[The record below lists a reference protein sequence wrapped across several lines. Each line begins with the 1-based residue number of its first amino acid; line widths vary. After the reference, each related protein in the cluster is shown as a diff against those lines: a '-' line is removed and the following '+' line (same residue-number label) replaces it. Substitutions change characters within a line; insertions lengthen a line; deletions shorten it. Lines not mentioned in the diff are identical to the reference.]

1 MSRMRKRGIKGSRV
15 FSLKDKD
22 KERVQ
27 TFSLSLMFA
36 TNKSDSQLL
45 FRVPHMM
52 ILWTLFLM
60 IGLTSPLTL
69 HAAGDTLAEVDG
81 VAITSEEVEKLL
93 ASQLSKLEEQ
103 IYNLKR
109 QRVEALIN
117 EKLLAK
123 AAAKRGVSVPAL
135 LDAEVTSKVGLVTE
149 QEIEKFY
156 QENKA
161 QLKGEESTVRD
172 QIRGHLQNQKLVAKR
187 EEFLK
192 SLRSQA
198 KIVVNLNPP
207 PVLRVEVSVDGAP
220 FKGPAKAPVT
230 IVEFSDFYC
239 PFCRR
244 VLPTLAQLESQYGDK
259 IKLVFRDF
267 PIDNLHPGASK
278 AHEAARCANEQG
290 KFWPYHDKLFASP
303 PKSGPEIFKGFAKE
317 LGLDATAFESCFDS
331 GKYQATVKKDVEE
344 GNRVGV
350 TGTPAFF
357 INGRMI
363 SGAQPLE
370 SFVRVIDDELARVA
384 SAKRKE

>member
-1 MSRMRKRGIKGSRV
+1 MVI
-15 FSLKDKD
+15 F
-22 KERVQ
+22 
-27 TFSLSLMFA
+27 
-36 TNKSDSQLL
+36 
-45 FRVPHMM
+45 
-52 ILWTLFLM
+52 WTLLLLLAFGFP
-60 IGLTSPLTL
+60 ITL
-69 HAAGDTLAEVDG
+69 HAAGEPLAEVDG
-81 VAITSEEVEKLL
+81 VAITSEEVEKSL

-123 AAAKRGVSVPAL
+123 EAAKRGVSVPAL

-161 QLKGEESTVRD
+161 QLKVEESSVRD
-172 QIRGHLQNQKLVAKR
+172 QIRGHLQNQKLATKR
-187 EEFLK
+187 EEFLT

-198 KIVVNLNPP
+198 KVIVNLKPP
-207 PVLRVEVSVDGAP
+207 PVLRAEVSVDGAP
-220 FKGPAKAPVT
+220 SKGPAKAPVT
-230 IVEFSDFYC
+230 IVEFSDFHC

-244 VLPTLAQLESQYGDK
+244 VLPTLAQLDTQYGEK

-267 PIDNLHPGASK
+267 PIDNLHPEASK

-290 KFWPYHDKLFASP
+290 KFWAYHDKLFASP
-303 PKSGPEIFKGFAKE
+303 PKSSPEIFKGFAKD
-317 LGLDATAFESCFDS
+317 LGLNVTAFESCFAS
-331 GKYQATVKKDVEE
+331 GKYQAAVKKDIEE

-357 INGRMI
+357 INGRII

-370 SFVRVIDDELARVA
+370 AFARVIDDELARVQS
-384 SAKRKE
+384 SAR

>member
-1 MSRMRKRGIKGSRV
+1 M
-15 FSLKDKD
+15 
-22 KERVQ
+22 
-27 TFSLSLMFA
+27 T
-36 TNKSDSQLL
+36 T
-45 FRVPHMM
+45 
-52 ILWTLFLM
+52 LWTLLLLIALSLPVM
-60 IGLTSPLTL
+60 L

-81 VAITSEEVEKLL
+81 IAITSEEVEKPL

-123 AAAKRGVSVPAL
+123 EAAKRGVSVPAL

-156 QENKA
+156 GQNKA
-161 QLKGEESTVRD
+161 QLKGEEVKLRE
-172 QIRGHLQNQKLVAKR
+172 QIRTHLQNQKLVTKR

-198 KIVVNLNPP
+198 KVVVNLKPP
-207 PVLRVEVSVDGAP
+207 PIVRVTVSVDGAP
-220 FKGPAKAPVT
+220 FRGPANAPVT
-230 IVEFSDFYC
+230 IVEFSDFHC

-244 VLPTLAQLESQYGDK
+244 VLSTLTQIESRYGEK
-259 IKLVFRDF
+259 IRLVFRDF
-267 PIDNLHPGASK
+267 PIDTLHPGASK

-290 KFWPYHDKLFASP
+290 KFWVYHDKLFASP
-303 PKSGPEIFKGFAKE
+303 PNSSPEIFKGLAKDV
-317 LGLDATAFESCFDS
+317 GLDMTAFANCFDS
-331 GKYQATVKKDVEE
+331 GKHQAGVKKDVEE
-344 GNRVGV
+344 GHRAGV

-363 SGAQPLE
+363 SGAQSTE
-370 SFVRVIDDELARVA
+370 TFARVIDDELARIA
-384 SAKRKE
+384 AGPREEKK